1 MKIYSFEEY
10 DYDICGTIIQQIVF
24 ADSKEEALQMILDD
38 KNNYFKD
45 CYGNTHAHIS
55 KDFEKIDRNKIVEIS
70 IPESP
75 QILKY

>member
-1 MKIYSFEEY
+1 MKIYLFEEY
-10 DYDICGTIIQQIVF
+10 DCDVCGTITKEIVF
-24 ADSKEEALQMILDD
+24 ANSKEEALQIILND

-45 CYGNTHAHIS
+45 CKGNTHAIIS
-55 KDFEKIDRNKIVEIS
+55 KNFEKIYRNEIVEVS

>member
-1 MKIYSFEEY
+1 MKIYLFEEY
-10 DYDICGTIIQQIVF
+10 DYDVCGTITKEIVF
-24 ADSKEEALQMILDD
+24 ANSKEEALQMILND

-45 CYGNTHAHIS
+45 CYGNTHANIS
-55 KDFEKIDRNKIVEIS
+55 KDFEKNYRNEIVEVS

>member
-1 MKIYSFEEY
+1 MKIYLFEEY
-10 DYDICGTIIQQIVF
+10 DYDICGVITKRIVF
-24 ADSKEEALQMILDD
+24 ANSKEEALQMILND

-45 CYGNTHAHIS
+45 CNGNTHSSIS
-55 KDFEKIDRNKIVEIS
+55 KDFEKSYGNEIVEVN